1 MVEKDA
7 DCMKKDPE
15 INAGSPEMGGS
26 RDELEE
32 LTQLMR
38 DAKAED
44 FVDTLLK
51 QDIRCTR
58 DLADFTM
65 RELHECLQIPFGT
78 AKRMVK
84 MAQAAP
90 QEPSPPRSAI
100 RRSPSASEQ
109 AERDLAEQAE
119 REIAEADD
127 RAHMERLNMQHARI
141 FNEDLRLNDER
152 KRRGLPQDESRR
164 HVSALL

>member
-1 MVEKDA
+1 MPSRGRRGGVVEKHA

-32 LTQLMR
+32 LTQLLR
-38 DAKAED
+38 DSDAEE

-51 QDIRCTR
+51 QGLRRTR
-58 DLADFTM
+58 DLAIMTVGD
-65 RELHECLQIPFGT
+65 LHEYLRIPLFT
-78 AKRMVK
+78 AARTVK

-90 QEPSPPRSAI
+90 GEPPQPRSAI
-100 RRSPSASEQ
+100 RRSQSVSEQ

-119 REIAEADD
+119 RELAEADD
-127 RAHMERLNMQHARI
+127 RAHMERLNTLNACPARAATVA
-141 FNEDLRLNDER
+141 
-152 KRRGLPQDESRR
+152 ST
-164 HVSALL
+164 